1 MRAIAASSAQ
11 SAVKGENKQLLLS
24 DFTFHLSPLKNMLE
38 IDRKFLVT
46 NDSYKAL
53 AFSSD
58 RIAQGYLC
66 REGGNSARV
75 RVRGDKGYITIK
87 GPSLD
92 GGLSRYE
99 WEKEIPVAEA
109 MELLKICNDAIID
122 KVRHLVKCGK
132 HTFEVDE
139 FFGDNEGL
147 VVAEVELSDAGEE
160 FERPDFIGEEVT
172 GDKRYYNSRLTRF
185 PYKNW

>member
-1 MRAIAASSAQ
+1 
-11 SAVKGENKQLLLS
+11 
-24 DFTFHLSPLKNMLE
+24 MLE
-38 IDRKFLVT
+38 IERKFIVI

-53 AFSSD
+53 AYRSD

-99 WEKEIPVAEA
+99 WEREIPASEA
-109 MELLKICNDAIID
+109 LELLKICHGAIID
-122 KVRHLVKCGK
+122 KIRYLVRCGE
-132 HTFEVDE
+132 HIFEVDE

-147 VVAEVELSDAGEE
+147 VIAEVELNHPDEQ
-160 FERPDFIGEEVT
+160 FEKPDFIGEEVT

-185 PYKNW
+185 PYKSW

>member
-1 MRAIAASSAQ
+1 MAI
-11 SAVKGENKQLLLS
+11 
-24 DFTFHLSPLKNMLE
+24 E
-38 IDRKFLVT
+38 IERKFIVT
-46 NDSYKAL
+46 NENYKAL

-58 RIAQGYLC
+58 RIAQGYIC

-92 GGLSRYE
+92 GGLSRFE

-109 MELLKICNDAIID
+109 LELLKLCHDGIID
-122 KVRHLVKCGK
+122 KIRHLVKCGE
-132 HTFEVDE
+132 HIFEVDE

-147 VVAEVELSDAGEE
+147 VIAEVELGDVGET
-160 FERPDFIGEEVT
+160 FAKPDFIGQEVT

-185 PYKNW
+185 PYKSWQ

>member
-1 MRAIAASSAQ
+1 MAI
-11 SAVKGENKQLLLS
+11 
-24 DFTFHLSPLKNMLE
+24 E
-38 IDRKFLVT
+38 IERKFLVT

-53 AFSSD
+53 AFRSD
-58 RIAQGYLC
+58 RIAQGYIC

-87 GPSLD
+87 GPSRD

-99 WEKEIPVAEA
+99 WEKEIPVNEA
-109 MELLKICNDAIID
+109 LELLKICNDAIID
-122 KVRHLVKCGK
+122 KVRHLVEYGG

-147 VVAEVELSDAGEE
+147 VVAEVELDSVEE
-160 FERPDFIGEEVT
+160 HFEKPGFIGEEVT

-185 PYKNW
+185 PYKSW

>member
-1 MRAIAASSAQ
+1 MAI
-11 SAVKGENKQLLLS
+11 
-24 DFTFHLSPLKNMLE
+24 E
-38 IDRKFLVT
+38 IERKFIVI

-53 AFSSD
+53 AFQSD
-58 RIAQGYLC
+58 RIAQGYIC

-75 RVRGDKGYITIK
+75 RVRGNKGYVTIK

-92 GGLSRYE
+92 GGLSRFE
-99 WEKEIPVAEA
+99 WEKEIPVTEA
-109 MELLKICNDAIID
+109 LELLKLCHDGIID
-122 KVRHLVKCGK
+122 KIRHLVEHEG
-132 HTFEVDE
+132 HIFEVDE

-147 VVAEVELSDAGEE
+147 VVAEIELGDTEE
-160 FERPDFIGEEVT
+160 KFDKPSFIGQEVT

>member
-1 MRAIAASSAQ
+1 
-11 SAVKGENKQLLLS
+11 
-24 DFTFHLSPLKNMLE
+24 
-38 IDRKFLVT
+38 
-46 NDSYKAL
+46 L

-58 RIAQGYLC
+58 RIAQGYIC

-92 GGLSRYE
+92 GGLSRFE
-99 WEKEIPVAEA
+99 WEKEIPVDEA
-109 MELLKICNDAIID
+109 LELLKLCHDGIID
-122 KVRHLVKCGK
+122 KTRHLVKCGA

-147 VVAEVELSDAGEE
+147 TIAEVELGDANEE
-160 FERPDFIGEEVT
+160 FEKPDFIGEEVT